1 MNALDPLVWSILLMV
16 VGCVV
21 LALEVFIPSGGIL
34 SILSA
39 AAFIGS
45 IMIAFKTGPRTG
57 FAFIA
62 TTVVVVPVVVALAL
76 KYWPKTP
83 MGKAFIGELPTDVE
97 VLPDDPRRELLG
109 RVGVVRSKMLP
120 SGAVEIEGQI
130 IDAVS
135 RGQAIEPGQ
144 YVTVVEVR
152 ANRVV
157 VRPAR
162 PNERPG
168 TKITTEDMLSRPI
181 EELGLESLDDPLA

>member
-21 LALEVFIPSGGIL
+21 LALEVFIPSGGVL
-34 SILSA
+34 AILSA

-45 IMIAFKTGPRTG
+45 IMIAFKSGPRSG
-57 FAFIA
+57 FAFVM
-62 TTVVVVPVVVALAL
+62 TTVVLVPAVVALAL

-83 MGKAFIGELPTDVE
+83 MGKAFIGELPTDE
-97 VLPDDPRRELLG
+97 DVLPDDPRRELLG

-120 SGAVEIEGQI
+120 SGAVEIDGQI

-152 ANRVV
+152 ANRLV
-157 VRPAR
+157 VRPAKE
-162 PNERPG
+162 NERPG

-181 EELGLESLDDPLA
+181 EELGIESLDDPLA

>member
-21 LALEVFIPSGGIL
+21 LALEVFIPSGGVL
-34 SILSA
+34 AILSA

-45 IMIAFKTGPRTG
+45 IMMAFKSGPRTG

-62 TTVVVVPVVVALAL
+62 TTVVVVPAVVALAF

-83 MGKAFIGELPTDVE
+83 MGKAFIGELPTDE
-97 VLPDDPRRELLG
+97 DVLPDDPRRALLG

-135 RGQAIEPGQ
+135 QGQAIEPGQ

-157 VRPAR
+157 VRPAKE
-162 PNERPG
+162 NERPG
-168 TKITTEDMLSRPI
+168 RKITTEDMLSRPI
-181 EELGLESLDDPLA
+181 EELGIESLDDPLA